1 MKCRSVVRSLSA
13 YLDGDLAPP
22 VSGAVAAH
30 LAACPRC
37 EDHSRSLRE
46 AIESVADLAPLVSP
60 EPIAARVFDRLEVE
74 SRGPGLALVFR
85 PSWAA
90 RPLFFPSLVPA
101 ALVLLTV
108 LTAGLALGRSP
119 DSWSVVTDRLRGEGA
134 VDIAGSGT
142 EANPLFPSDEVAL
155 PRYRGE
161 VVVPEKAL
169 TAMAEGTLFL
179 RTVVARD
186 GRVSNVTV
194 LDGDWVKARA
204 VVDALRQERF
214 EPVLLRGRPVAV
226 SVYRLISR
234 MEVRAPIT

>member
-1 MKCRSVVRSLSA
+1 MSCRAVVSKLSA

-22 VSGAVAAH
+22 VAGAVAAH
-30 LAACPRC
+30 LAGCGSC
-37 EDHSRSLRE
+37 QSRRDALRA
-46 AIESVADLAPLVSP
+46 AIDAVADLAPLAP
-60 EPIAARVFDRLEVE
+60 ADPIASRVFDRLEVE

-101 ALVLLTV
+101 AIVLLSV
-108 LTAGLALGRSP
+108 LTGALALGSSP
-119 DSWSVVTDRLRGEGA
+119 ASWSIVTDRLRGDGRQEA
-134 VDIAGSGT
+134 FVSGT
-142 EANPLFPSDEVAL
+142 EANPLFPSAEVAL
-155 PRYRGE
+155 PRSRGE
-161 VVVPEKAL
+161 EVPEQAL
-169 TAMAEGTLFL
+169 TAMSEGTLFL

-186 GRVSNVTV
+186 GRVSTVTV
-194 LDGDWVKARA
+194 IDGDSAKAG
-204 VVDALRQERF
+204 ALVNAIRQERY